1 MKNVKM
7 FYPECNDS
15 KNAKAECIYST
26 KDYSM
31 FTPLKHNRGEDK
43 GIESKRLNDFKR
55 VVAENKFFFTW
66 VNVIINKAG
75 VVIDGHHRLQ
85 LLKELGLPINFIVTH
100 EKKFN
105 PKNDPNGVKLLS
117 AIAALNAVNSMWTGT
132 QHFNA
137 AVNSDLQLAVQI
149 KLMKARFDVEFN
161 IDRKQITGGRIFNL
175 LKKNVSGLQSTLVDV
190 SDYEDTSLIERLLSD
205 DFEQELRFIYGIMKT
220 AKNFNQENKN
230 RKRITGFKVVAA
242 AMPLVWDKELN
253 MVKFLKAVE
262 IYEFDNVADS
272 WSGGKYY
279 VNMIRQEL
287 LNVNASNENIEIKR
301 KRKELRKALK

>member
-1 MKNVKM
+1 M